1 VTDSTSS
8 TRATPSPRLS
18 GQVRIVGTGLLG
30 GSIAL
35 SLTSQGVDVVLA
47 DASPSS
53 VRLAVDLGAGHA
65 ASSEDN
71 PTLIVVCV
79 PPDVTADIIEAELLR
94 FPDAVVTD
102 VASVKLAPLHDLQDR
117 GVDLTRYIG
126 SHPLA
131 GRERGG
137 TISARGDLF
146 LGRPWVICR
155 DEETPRWALS
165 LVEDLAHD
173 VGALTIEMTPEA
185 HDDAVGLVSHVPQIM
200 SSLMAKQLQNA
211 SDDAVRLAGQG
222 LRDVTRIASSSPEL
236 WIQILGANS
245 EAVVGVLERIQDDL
259 AEVTQALRN
268 MDAPGSR
275 RAIARE
281 ISAGNDGVAR
291 LPGKHGQNRRFA
303 SLIVLIDDTP
313 GQLARLLT
321 EIGELGINL
330 EDLRLEHA
338 EGAQMGLVEFSVL
351 PEVVDTLTLELQ
363 RLGWRIAA

>member
-1 VTDSTSS
+1 MQEKSAPGHLATS
-8 TRATPSPRLS
+8 TRVS

-35 SLTSQGVDVVLA
+35 SLRSQGVDVVLA

-53 VRLAVDLGAGHA
+53 VRLAVDLGAGRA
-65 ASSEDN
+65 ASAEDT
-71 PTLIVVCV
+71 PRLIVVCV
-79 PPDVTADIIEAELLR
+79 PPDVTADTVEAELR
-94 FPDAVVTD
+94 AYPDAVVTD
-102 VASVKLAPLHDLQDR
+102 VASVKLAPLHELQER
-117 GVDLTRYIG
+117 GVDLTHYIG

-155 DEETPRWALS
+155 DEMTPQWALA

-185 HDDAVGLVSHVPQIM
+185 HDEAVGLVSHVPQII

-211 SDDAVRLAGQG
+211 SEDAVRLAGQG
-222 LRDVTRIASSSPEL
+222 LRDVTRIAASSPEL

-245 EAVVGVLERIQDDL
+245 EAVVAVLERIQDDL
-259 AEVTQALRN
+259 AEMTQALRN
-268 MDAPGSR
+268 VDAPGAR

-281 ISAGNDGVAR
+281 ISAGNEGVAR

-303 SLIVLIDDTP
+303 SLIVLVDDTP
-313 GQLARLLT
+313 GQIAKLLT

-351 PEVVDTLTLELQ
+351 PEVVATLTIELEK
-363 RLGWRIAA
+363 LGWRVAG